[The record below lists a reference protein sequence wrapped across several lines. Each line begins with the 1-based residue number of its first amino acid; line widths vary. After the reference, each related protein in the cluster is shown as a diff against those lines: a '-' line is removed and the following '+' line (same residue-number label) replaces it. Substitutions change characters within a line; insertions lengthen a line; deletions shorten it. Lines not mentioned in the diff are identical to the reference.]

1 MLIDLHV
8 HTAVSSPC
16 SQIDPTLLIKV
27 ASGTALDAV
36 CVTEHEDTEGARVA
50 WRLGGEL
57 GFPVFRGIEIYTE
70 LGDILVFGPT
80 RPRYPTMTPFRELLS
95 EVRESGG
102 VLILCHPC
110 RGAHDL
116 FDTMQPQ
123 TAEFLLAN
131 IDAVEIRNGGTTP
144 EANSAAEAMAARHG
158 LPGVGGSDAHFL
170 MQLGRCLT
178 VFERDITNEEDLVRE
193 IKAGRCRAVSA
204 SEIDKAVM
212 PELGTRYL
220 GG

>member
-16 SQIDPTLLIKV
+16 SQIDPIQLIKV
-27 ASGTALDAV
+27 ASTTALDAI
-36 CVTEHEDTEGARVA
+36 CVTEHEETEGAEVA
-50 WRLGGEL
+50 WRLGTES
-57 GFPVFRGIEIYTE
+57 GFPVLRGIEIYTD
-70 LGDILVFGPT
+70 LGDVLLFGPA
-80 RPRYPTMTPFRELLS
+80 RSSYPTRTPFCELLA

-116 FDTMQPQ
+116 FDTMKPE
-123 TAEFLLAN
+123 TADFLLSN
-131 IDAVEIRNGGTTP
+131 IDAVETRNGGTTP
-144 EANSAAEAMAARHG
+144 VANGTAEAMAARYG

-178 VFERDITNEEDLVRE
+178 IFERDINGEDDLVRE

-204 SEIDKAVM
+204 SEIEQNVM
-212 PELGTRYL
+212 PEFRRL
-220 GG
+220 